1 MTLAI
6 DIRGCP
12 ATKKNSGRIIRNK
25 ATGNPLILPSAK
37 YCNEYLQQVFIAVQN
52 VPKGLCGRYNVK
64 AIYHMPTRRRVD
76 LVNLH
81 SALHDA
87 LVACYVLVDD
97 NINVIASTD
106 GSYVIHDKGNEHTEV
121 EITEAIC
128 PMFTIE
134 KGRKKSK

>member
-1 MTLAI
+1 MILAI
-6 DIRGCP
+6 RIQGCP

-37 YCNEYLQQVFIAVQN
+37 YSNEYLQQVFIAVQN
-52 VPKGLCGRYNVK
+52 VPKGLCGQYNVK

-87 LVACYVLVDD
+87 LVACGVLVDD
-97 NINVIASTD
+97 NSNIIVSTD
-106 GSYVIHDKGNEHTEV
+106 GSRVVWDKNNGHTEV
-121 EITEAIC
+121 EIMEV
-128 PMFTIE
+128 E
-134 KGRKKSK
+134 